1 MNGTPTQPRVGYCW
15 WLLAMALLIVGGLL
29 AVWHAGLADEDGG
42 RTFCCREHSGKDTQ
56 L

>member
-1 MNGTPTQPRVGYCW
+1 MTDPAQPRVGYCW
-15 WLLAMALLIVGGLL
+15 WLLAMALAILAALIAL
-29 AVWHAGLADEDGG
+29 WFAGLADEDCG